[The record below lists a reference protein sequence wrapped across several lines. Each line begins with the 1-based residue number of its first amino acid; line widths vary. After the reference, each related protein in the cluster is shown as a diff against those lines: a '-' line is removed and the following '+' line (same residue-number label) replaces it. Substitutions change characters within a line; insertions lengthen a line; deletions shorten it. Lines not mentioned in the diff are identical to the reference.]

1 MAAKGCKGRG
11 GLPHGK
17 EYEGRRH
24 GGGGGGK
31 NKRRRR
37 SAAAVEKAFETV
49 ERRNAK
55 REIRDALVFCYL
67 SG

>member
-11 GLPHGK
+11 GYPHGK
-17 EYEGRRH
+17 EYQGRRH

-37 SAAAVEKAFETV
+37 VAAAIEKGFETI
-49 ERRNAK
+49 ERRHGK
-55 REIRDALVFCYL
+55 REIRNQL
-67 SG
+67 SDM